1 MGDDAYSTL
10 EEIRRD
16 LRDLRQAVVT
26 LAEVQVQQKA
36 DRSVF
41 DQYRIDNE
49 AEKTSIRN
57 QFETEK
63 ITLRNRIDAL
73 ASRVNIMSG
82 AAIALAFVIPLLF
95 QWQPWKDNRPAD
107 AALTVF
113 ATEKRQNQNPPK
125 TLPQPEDK

>member
-10 EEIRRD
+10 EEIRKD

-49 AEKTSIRN
+49 ADKA
-57 QFETEK
+57 
-63 ITLRNRIDAL
+63 AL
-73 ASRVNIMSG
+73 KSQMQTTTSRVNVMSG
-82 AAIALAFVIPLLF
+82 VAIALAFVIPLLF
-95 QWQPWKDNRPAD
+95 QWQPWKQPRPAD

-113 ATEKRQNQNPPK
+113 ATEKRQNQNPPQR
-125 TLPQPEDK
+125 LPPQEGK